1 MSADRCASPDPY
13 EAGAGS
19 GEHARL
25 DPDTRTSASPRGG
38 ADDRARPNSTAAPD
52 LASSPSPADLLAVL
66 ERLSAG
72 DDRLLGHVTLPGR
85 SGRIADWP
93 QWVSPA
99 VVNAWA
105 RRGVERPW
113 VHQREALDAVR

>member
-1 MSADRCASPDPY
+1 MSADRCASPDSH

-19 GEHARL
+19 RGRARL
-25 DPDTRTSASPRGG
+25 DPDTRKSVSPRGG
-38 ADDRARPNSTAAPD
+38 ADDRAPSSTAAAPD

-85 SGRIADWP
+85 SG
-93 QWVSPA
+93 
-99 VVNAWA
+99 
-105 RRGVERPW
+105 
-113 VHQREALDAVR
+113 